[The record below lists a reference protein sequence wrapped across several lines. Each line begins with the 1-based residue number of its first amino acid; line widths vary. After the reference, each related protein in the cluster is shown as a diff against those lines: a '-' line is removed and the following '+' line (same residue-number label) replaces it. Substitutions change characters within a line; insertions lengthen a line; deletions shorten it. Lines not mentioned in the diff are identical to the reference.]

1 MHRFRSLVPRATVLA
16 FAAVTAAT
24 AFAVKNSYDVDIVVS
39 DGFIPTP
46 NVDAHLV
53 NGWGVAFN
61 PNGFVWVADNGTGF
75 STLYDG
81 LGHPAPIGNPLV
93 VAIPQAPGNTEH
105 GKPTGIVFSGS
116 SDFVV
121 TSGGKSGPS
130 RFVFATEDGLIAGW
144 APTVD
149 GTHAIQAYPAIGA
162 PASPA
167 VYKGLALAR
176 AGGANF
182 LYATDFVGG
191 KIDVFNSTFAPVA
204 MPGGFV
210 DPKLPKGFAPFNI
223 QNVGG
228 HLIVTY
234 AKHED
239 GEDDET
245 AGPGLGAV
253 NEFDAEGNLIRR
265 IAQRGK
271 LNAPWGVAL
280 APSTFGRFAGDLL
293 IGNFG
298 DGTINAYD
306 AKSGKFRGQ
315 LKGTD
320 HRVIHL
326 DGLWGMAF
334 GNDLF
339 DQPKGTLF
347 FAAGPDDENR
357 GMYGSITPSPRRDG
371 DDEDE
376 DDDGDGND

>member
-1 MHRFRSLVPRATVLA
+1 MKPLRHLLPHAAILALAMSATVA
-16 FAAVTAAT
+16 HADA
-24 AFAVKNSYDVDIVVS
+24 NRYDVSILVS
-39 DGFIPTP
+39 DGFISTP
-46 NVDAHLV
+46 NTDPHLV

-61 PNGFVWVADNGTGF
+61 PNGFVWVADNGTGL

-81 LGHPAPIGNPLV
+81 FGKPNSLV
-93 VAIPQAPGNTEH
+93 VTIPAAGGVGT

-121 TSGGKSGPS
+121 ASGGKSGPS
-130 RFVFATEDGLIAGW
+130 RFLFATEDGLIAGW
-144 APTVD
+144 SPGVD
-149 GTHAIQAYPAIGA
+149 LTHALQAYPPAGA
-162 PASPA
+162 AAPTA
-167 VYKGLALAR
+167 VYKGLALAST
-176 AGGANF
+176 GGANF

-191 KIDVFNSTFAPVA
+191 KIDVFDATFAPVT

-210 DPKLPKGFAPFNI
+210 DPKLPKDFSPFNI

-228 HLIVTY
+228 NLIVTF

-253 NEFDAEGNLIRR
+253 DEFDASGHLLRR

-280 APSTFGRFAGDLL
+280 APATFGRFAGDLL

-306 AKSGKFRGQ
+306 MGSGNFRGQ
-315 LKGTD
+315 LRDADGK
-320 HRVIHL
+320 VIHL

-334 GNDLF
+334 GNDLLN
-339 DQPKGTLF
+339 QPKSTLF
-347 FAAGPDDENR
+347 FAAGPADESH
-357 GMYGSITPSPRRDG
+357 GMYGAIAVSPDAAGEDDG
-371 DDEDE
+371 DDDS
-376 DDDGDGND
+376 D